1 MSNTLEVNSQRPIT
15 GLTTAEV
22 QARIDRGQVN
32 RYNSPET
39 PTTAAIIKRSL
50 FSWINFF
57 YLIVAIGLIGVHA
70 YTNLLY
76 LVIIS
81 INLII
86 NIHQELHAKKLI
98 DDLSILSNK
107 TTVVLRDA
115 KFSDIQFTDV
125 VLDDVIQLTAGNQ
138 IIADATVLS
147 GAVEVNESLLTGEAD
162 PIVKHPGDDL
172 LSGSFVVSGKA
183 LTQATKVGKDSF
195 AAGISIAAQKSDGVA
210 SEIMR
215 TMRKIIRLT
224 SYLVFPI
231 GILLILEALFLR
243 DQTTTYTVVS
253 TATALLGIL
262 PMGMELLISVS
273 FISGQVL
280 LSQRKVLVQNLYSL
294 ENLARTDIVC
304 LDKTGTITEGKISV
318 QSMNTVDSQP
328 LPFDLKTGIRAFL
341 NATEDNNATF
351 TALQN
356 YFGHAADAQLTVTA
370 TTPFSSER
378 KWSSVTFEGQGTLI
392 FGAPEVLVA
401 HHLEQLP
408 AAVADAEQAGK
419 RVLCMAYSTATPTN
433 NQLPTNQ
440 IIAAV
445 ILEDVIRQ
453 DVANT
458 FTYFD
463 SENIAVKIISGDN
476 PIAVSQIAKQA
487 GIQQYQDYVDMSQIT
502 TQSELEA
509 VATQYAIF
517 GRATPAQKKQLIQ
530 AMQSQGH
537 KVTMVG
543 DGVNDVLAL
552 KEAAGSIAM
561 NSGSSAAKHVAQV
574 VLLDSNFKVLPH
586 IIKEGRRVINNLT
599 RVGSIFF
606 VKCLY
611 SIALSIF
618 CLLINMPFPFL
629 PIQISMIDALVE
641 GYPTFFLQF
650 EVNNQKL
657 GNRSIMWALKRAIN
671 FAIMITVGI
680 IVTYGIAQWQ
690 GIGTGQTTSL
700 MFFYTGWVTLY
711 ALAKACYPFNA
722 FRTVLLGS
730 SVIAFFGGSLLLQNI
745 ISLQLTSLPNF
756 FWTMGVTFLASQLF
770 YWLLRGLKP
779 WLPWMK

>member
-1 MSNTLEVNSQRPIT
+1 MEANSQQSSISQT
-15 GLTTAEV
+15 GLSTAEV
-22 QARIDRGQVN
+22 QNRVNRGQVN

-39 PTTAAIIKRSL
+39 PTTAAIIKRNL
-50 FSWINFF
+50 FSWINLF
-57 YLIVAIGLIGVHA
+57 YLIVAVGLISVRA

-76 LVIIS
+76 LVIIT
-81 INLII
+81 INLVID
-86 NIHQELHAKKLI
+86 IHQELHAKKLI
-98 DDLSILSNK
+98 DELSILSNK
-107 TTVVLRDA
+107 TTVVLRDGQ
-115 KFSDIQFTDV
+115 FSEIQFTDV

-138 IIADATVLS
+138 IIADATVLT
-147 GAVEVNESLLTGEAD
+147 GNVEVNESLLTGEAD
-162 PIVKHPGDDL
+162 PIMKHPGDDL

-195 AAGISIAAQKSDGVA
+195 VAGISITAQKSDGVA

-215 TMRKIIRLT
+215 TIRKIIRIT

-231 GILLILEALFLR
+231 GILLVLEALFLR

-304 LDKTGTITEGKISV
+304 LDKTGTITEGRISV
-318 QSMNTVDSQP
+318 QSMTVVDAS
-328 LPFDLKTGIRAFL
+328 LPFDLTTGIQAFL
-341 NATEDNNATF
+341 AATEDNNATF
-351 TALQN
+351 TALHQ
-356 YFGHAADAQLTVTA
+356 YFGAASDPNLTVTA

-378 KWSSVTFEGQGTLI
+378 KWSSVTFRGNGTLI
-392 FGAPEVLVA
+392 FGAPEVLVQ
-401 HHLEQLP
+401 HHLDQLP
-408 AAVADAEQAGK
+408 PEVTTAEKAGK
-419 RVLCMAYSTATPTN
+419 RVLCMAYAETTPAN
-433 NQLPTNQ
+433 NQLPNNR
-440 IIAAV
+440 IVAALV
-445 ILEDVIRQ
+445 LEDIIRK
-453 DVANT
+453 DVADT
-458 FTYFD
+458 FAYFD
-463 SENIAVKIISGDN
+463 SEDIAVKIISGDN

-487 GIQQYQDYVDMSQIT
+487 GIQQYQEYVDMSQIT
-502 TQSELEA
+502 SEAELEA
-509 VATQYAIF
+509 VATKYAIF
-517 GRATPAQKKQLIQ
+517 GRATPSQKKRLIQ

-650 EVNNQKL
+650 EVNNHKL
-657 GNRSIMWALKRAIN
+657 GNRSIIWALKRAIN
-671 FAIMITVGI
+671 FAIMITVGLVI
-680 IVTYGIAQWQ
+680 TYGVAQWT
-690 GIGTGQTTSL
+690 GISSTQTTSL

-722 FRTVLLGS
+722 FRTVLLAS
-730 SVIAFFGGSLLLQNI
+730 SVIAFFGGSFILQGV
-745 ISLQLTSLPNF
+745 ISLQFLSLNNF
-756 FWTMGVTFLASQLF
+756 FWTVGVTLLASQAF
-770 YWLLRGLKP
+770 YWLLRGLRP
-779 WLPWMK
+779 WLPWMKS